1 MKFISFFGR
10 QAEAQEQHLQLVS
23 CNNSLQNRIEKL
35 CNLPVVFDS
44 LSWIMVAKMST
55 IFYFFEVS
63 EVSSFL
69 ASLFLLAT
77 NRAAALRTCILRRR
91 WFMIGPKSV

>member
-10 QAEAQEQHLQLVS
+10 QAEHKNSTCNWSVVTIAYKIESRS
-23 CNNSLQNRIEKL
+23 CVI
-35 CNLPVVFDS
+35 LPVVFDS

-55 IFYFFEVS
+55 VFYFFEVS

-77 NRAAALRTCILRRR
+77 DRAAALQTCILRRR

>member
-1 MKFISFFGR
+1 
-10 QAEAQEQHLQLVS
+10 
-23 CNNSLQNRIEKL
+23 
-35 CNLPVVFDS
+35 
-44 LSWIMVAKMST
+44 MVAKMST

-77 NRAAALRTCILRRR
+77 DRAAALQTCILRRR